1 LQLYRTED
9 AMAKQGK
16 KPPFPARSVS
26 AERAARLYRLLQL
39 LATGPQTR
47 AMLTRRLRLDVR
59 GFYRDLEV
67 LRAAGIVVPLRNRH
81 YTLEASVAAATG
93 HLPFPDPRL
102 TLGEA
107 AELAKGRTLAHR
119 KLKEQI
125 ALIVR

>member
-1 LQLYRTED
+1 
-9 AMAKQGK
+9 MAKYGK
-16 KPPFPARSVS
+16 KPPLPARSVS

-39 LATGPQTR
+39 LGTGPQTR
-47 AMLTRRLRLDVR
+47 AVIARRLRLDVR

-67 LRAAGIVVPLRNRH
+67 LRAAGIAVPLRNRR
-81 YTLEASVAAATG
+81 YTLEGSVANATS

-107 AELAKGRTLAHR
+107 AQLAKGRTSAHR